1 MDLKNQR
8 ENIDAYSQRIF
19 DHSSRLAKIAN
30 ITISEPRIS
39 CHQQHRS
46 NPEHDSVA
54 DYFKKAILNP
64 FLDHLISDISTR
76 FTAHGKTAAS
86 IQECFPTV
94 SHLPHIMV

>member
-1 MDLKNQR
+1 MLMPTHS
-8 ENIDAYSQRIF
+8 AFF
-19 DHSSRLAKIAN
+19 DHSSRLAKISN
-30 ITISEPRIS
+30 ITISKPRIS

-54 DYFKKAILNP
+54 DYFKKAIIIP

-86 IQECFPTV
+86 IQEL
-94 SHLPHIMV
+94 LPNSITLTSSFGM